1 MLNINHRTVII
12 FGLGLFGEKIL
23 KSLIDRWELIAVD
36 IDKERINKL
45 KEEFKDRENITFI
58 NGDASSILTW
68 KKINF
73 KNVSCVI
80 SAIQDVD
87 VALEI
92 CRIGR
97 ESFKLPKEVQ
107 FIVLL
112 IKNEREEEFK
122 NFNVEIVNPVDIT
135 AKTVISLVEKSFKIP
150 QNVGLG
156 KGEIVETTILA
167 NSHLVDR
174 ELKHFKSTRWR
185 VAAIYRNGKFILPTK
200 DTALKVGDRVVISG
214 YPSVVESIVN
224 IFLKG
229 VPQFPLQYGRDIAV
243 PFSPLNLKIIKEAEY
258 LRKNSKANRLQI
270 FPWKKRYKKIIN
282 EKLQEILNNQFYE
295 IKEKPAKS
303 YRDLLYP
310 EKENIG
316 VAVISFGLTRVDKF
330 LYKFFDFIRM
340 KRIYYNFKLKK
351 LFMSAEKP
359 FLVSRSSFPYTRL
372 IVSLNSSNPAI
383 TLEIGLEL
391 FRISKIPLEVIYI
404 TKPKELRGEIDK
416 EELNLI
422 KELVND
428 FGHIYRTKIDLV
440 IKEGNPIK
448 RTLSYLEEKDY
459 KKVLLILSF
468 DKNDKYSIFNP
479 NIQYEL
485 TIRTD
490 ISVLLIPAKKEVLSN
505 QLSP

>member
-1 MLNINHRTVII
+1 MFDINHRKIII
-12 FGLGLFGEKIL
+12 FGLGLFGTKLL
-23 KSLIDRWELIAVD
+23 KSLADRWELVAVD
-36 IDKERINKL
+36 IDKEKIDKL
-45 KEEFKDRENITFI
+45 KEEFKDKKNITFI

-73 KNVSCVI
+73 DNVSCII

-92 CRIGR
+92 SRIGR
-97 ESFKLPKEVQ
+97 ESFKLPKEIQ
-107 FIVLL
+107 IIVLL
-112 IKNEREEEFK
+112 MKNEKAKEFK
-122 NFNVEIVNPVDIT
+122 AYNVEIVNPIDIT
-135 AKTVISLVEKSFKIP
+135 TKTVISLVEKNFKIP
-150 QNVGLG
+150 QNIGLG

-185 VAAIYRNGKFILPTK
+185 VSAIYRDNKFILPTK
-200 DTALKVGDRVVISG
+200 DTVLKVGDRVVISG

-229 VPQFPLQYGRDIAV
+229 VPQFPLQYGRDISV
-243 PFSPLNLKIIKEAEY
+243 PFSPLNLKILEEAEY
-258 LRKNSKANRLQI
+258 LRKHSKAHKLQI
-270 FPWKKRYKKIIN
+270 FPWKRRYKNIIN
-282 EKLQEILNNQFYE
+282 ETVKKVLKTQFYE
-295 IKEKPAKS
+295 IKEKPAKN
-303 YRDLLYP
+303 YLDLLYP
-310 EKENIG
+310 KNESIG
-316 VAVISFGLTRVDKF
+316 VGVVAFGLTKTGRFIYNFFKFTRMQRV
-330 LYKFFDFIRM
+330 
-340 KRIYYNFKLKK
+340 YYNFKLKK
-351 LFMSAEKP
+351 LFRKTEKP
-359 FLVSRSSFPYTRL
+359 FLISRGSFPYNKL
-372 IVSLNSSNPAI
+372 IISLNSSNPAI

-391 FRISKIPLEVIYI
+391 FRISKIPVEVLYI
-404 TKPKELRGEIDK
+404 TKPKELRGEIDN

-428 FGHIYRTKIDLV
+428 FGHIYRTNIDLV

-448 RTLSYLEEKDY
+448 TTLRYLKEKNY
-459 KKVLLILSF
+459 NKVLLILSF
-468 DKNDKYSIFNP
+468 DNEDKFSVFHP

-505 QLSP
+505 EYH